1 MLRALASHNGT
12 VDELTELSQ
21 LEAEMK
27 GGQKKFWIDIEKPTP
42 DEFEFL
48 EKKLGLH
55 ALVLEDMAHERQR
68 PKVDPYDDHLYIV
81 VKVFEN
87 GQTSQT
93 AQLNLILG
101 QNYVLT
107 SRNKTIPFLEDVWER
122 AQKSHGMLSRGADFA
137 LYSILDAFVD
147 NLFPLMNKIDTEL
160 DEVSEKVFK
169 DSSPEVMNRLFTLK
183 RRLFNTR
190 KAIVP
195 LRDVL
200 TTLSR
205 HDSPLINKK
214 NTVYFR
220 DVYDHMIRIIEAL
233 DNDREATSSAMEG
246 YLTGVSNNLNV
257 IMKKLTAITAIIMV
271 PSFIA
276 GIYGMNFVNI
286 SDYALGGAPVA
297 FLFMAAS
304 VAALGFYFKR
314 RGWL

>member
-12 VDELTELSQ
+12 VQTIASLAELQ
-21 LEAEMK
+21 MDMK
-27 GGQKKFWIDIEKPTP
+27 SGMKRFWIDIEKPTP

-68 PKVDPYDDHLYIV
+68 PKVEPYDEHMYV
-81 VKVFEN
+81 VLKVFEN
-87 GQTSQT
+87 GHTSQT
-93 AQLNLILG
+93 AQLNLVLG
-101 QNYVLT
+101 ANYMLT
-107 SRNKTIPFLEDVWER
+107 ARYKPMPFLEDVWER
-122 AQKSHGMLSRGADFA
+122 AQKQNGMLNRGADFV

-147 NLFPLMNKIDTEL
+147 SLFPLVTQIDTEL
-160 DEVSEKVFK
+160 DAVSEKVFK
-169 DSSPEVMNRLFTLK
+169 DSSPEVMSRLFTLK

-190 KAIVP
+190 KAVVP
-195 LRDVL
+195 VRDVL

-205 HDSPLINKK
+205 HDNTLISKK
-214 NTVYFR
+214 NAVYYR

-271 PSFIA
+271 PSMIA
-276 GIYGMNFVNI
+276 SIYGMNFANI

-304 VAALGFYFKR
+304 VAALGVYFKG